1 MAKTSSTRWVRDRD
15 ATGRLRH
22 VADLGIRAMPY
33 SYAINDLPA
42 PTDTIMVK
50 LTAPDGAVWRW
61 GSADAVNRVEGNAL
75 DFCCVVTQRR
85 HLDDTGLVVTG
96 PVAQQWISIAQAFA
110 GPAGPGRARA
120 VHDGYSRC
128 GCWSL
133 HDMSLGTSSANGGVP
148 ARSKEEQ

>member
-1 MAKTSSTRWVRDRD
+1 M
-15 ATGRLRH
+15 RH

-33 SYAINDLPA
+33 SYAINDLPL

-50 LTAPDGAVWRW
+50 LTAPDGAAWSW

-75 DFCCVVTQRR
+75 DFCRVVTQRR
-85 HLDDTGLVVTG
+85 HPDDTGLVVTG

-120 VHDGYSRC
+120 VHAGTAAEVA
-128 GCWSL
+128 GSL
-133 HDMSLGTSSANGGVP
+133 HEIDLGTSSANGDVR